1 MSLSGA
7 FLKSQMFRNLK
18 MLVVVML
25 GCLAAVAYAET
36 PPLPEYDV
44 KAAFLFNI
52 VKFIDWPSE
61 AFASSSTPI
70 TIGILGQDP
79 FGPILDRLVQG
90 RVINQRRV
98 IIRRAS
104 RVGDLKNAHLVFLS
118 PSEAS
123 HAAEICATLQTGPV
137 ICVGDSEQTAPYVT
151 INFSVEAGR
160 IVFSVNRGPAER
172 TGMKISSKL
181 LNLAKSVRA
190 AITQ

>member
-7 FLKSQMFRNLK
+7 FPKSQMFRNLK
-18 MLVVVML
+18 MLVVVVL
-25 GCLAAVAYAET
+25 GCLSAVVRAET
-36 PPLPEYDV
+36 PLPEYDV

-52 VKFIDWPSE
+52 VKFIDWPPE

-98 IIRRAS
+98 IIRRAT
-104 RVGDLKNAHLVFLS
+104 RVGELKNAHIVFIS
-118 PSEAS
+118 PSEAG
-123 HAAEICATLQTGPV
+123 HAAEICAALQTGPV
-137 ICVGDSEQTAPYVT
+137 ISVGDSDQTSPYVT

-172 TGMKISSKL
+172 AGMKISSKL
-181 LNLAKSVRA
+181 LNLAKSVRT